1 MSTNKLKTI
10 TLTLFALLL
19 VVQGN
24 AQTIVK
30 ASDIMEALK
39 RGEDVSYSNAT
50 IEGVLDF
57 TFMEEKLPEL
67 PTKRR
72 WWRDGGDNTV
82 NESIES
88 KVSFVNCTFK
98 DAVIAYYHDRRTEYT
113 FTADFERDV
122 RFENCTFS
130 RDAMFKYSNFEGE
143 AIFAG
148 STFEEET
155 TFKYAEFENRADF
168 SKTVFDEDAMF
179 KYTKFRDGAN
189 FNAAR
194 FERSLDMKYT
204 KVRGNLDVKDM
215 EVRWDII
222 TKYAEVNGRSFS
234 RYLLDN

>member
-72 WWRDGGDNTV
+72 WWARW
-82 NESIES
+82 
-88 KVSFVNCTFK
+88 
-98 DAVIAYYHDRRTEYT
+98 RR
-113 FTADFERDV
+113 
-122 RFENCTFS
+122 
-130 RDAMFKYSNFEGE
+130 
-143 AIFAG
+143 
-148 STFEEET
+148 
-155 TFKYAEFENRADF
+155 
-168 SKTVFDEDAMF
+168 
-179 KYTKFRDGAN
+179 
-189 FNAAR
+189 
-194 FERSLDMKYT
+194 
-204 KVRGNLDVKDM
+204 
-215 EVRWDII
+215 
-222 TKYAEVNGRSFS
+222 
-234 RYLLDN
+234 